1 VALTWR
7 LLRAIVIA
15 AVLLWAAAPAW
26 AQSIGPAAPESARPA
41 LTVTAVPGLEG
52 LAARVA
58 ERAPETLAR
67 IADDLRGLPVPTQV
81 EIRLVRT
88 SADIP
93 DAAPPGRGAPSW
105 AAGVAYAD
113 AGVVVV
119 ATRREHEP
127 IDVMSTVDHE
137 LAHMALDAALGDRAP
152 RWLHEGFAYLHSS
165 EFSMERTSTL
175 TGMAWFGRVI
185 PLPEIDQR
193 FPAQENAAGRAYAQ
207 SYDFVAF
214 LAHRG
219 RYLDPADDGDR
230 WAFRDFL
237 REIGEGKSVHRAAVE
252 IYGATLDELFE
263 EWYQNL
269 RERYL
274 IVPASLFALSVW
286 IFGAILLVLAW
297 MRRRRQKRRRLAQME
312 IEEAG
317 SPEPSF
323 AGFDQRPVE

>member
-1 VALTWR
+1 VAVIRR
-7 LLRAIVIA
+7 LLAA
-15 AVLLWAAAPAW
+15 LGLLAVLVLGITQPR
-26 AQSIGPAAPESARPA
+26 AQSMGPAAPESARPA
-41 LTVTAVPGLEG
+41 VTVTAAPGLEG
-52 LAARVA
+52 LAAKVA
-58 ERAPETLAR
+58 ARAPDSLAR

-81 EIRLVRT
+81 EIRLVPT

-93 DAAPPGRGAPSW
+93 DAAPPGHGAPPW

-119 ATRREHEP
+119 ATRREHQP

-219 RYLDPADDGDR
+219 RYADPDDDGDR

-237 REIGEGKSVHRAAVE
+237 RAIGEGKDVHRAAIDV
-252 IYGATLDELFE
+252 YGATLPELFD
-263 EWYQNL
+263 EWYQSL

-274 IVPASLFALSVW
+274 IIPASLFGLAVW

-297 MRRRRQKRRRLAQME
+297 MRRRRQKHRRLAQME

-317 SPEPSF
+317 IPDQPSPLY
-323 AGFDQRPVE
+323 D

>member
-1 VALTWR
+1 MALIRR
-7 LLRAIVIA
+7 LLAVGILLA
-15 AVLLWAAAPAW
+15 ALAAPGH
-26 AQSIGPAAPESARPA
+26 AQTMAPAAPEATRSAI
-41 LTVTAVPGLEG
+41 TVTAVPGLET
-52 LAARVA
+52 LAAKVA
-58 ERAPETLAR
+58 ERAPATMAR
-67 IADDLRGLPVPTQV
+67 IADDLRGLPVPANV

-93 DAAPPGRGAPSW
+93 DAAPPGRGAPAW

-113 AGVVVV
+113 VGVVVV

-127 IDVMSTVDHE
+127 IDVLSTVDHE

-185 PLPEIDQR
+185 PLREIDHR

-207 SYDFVAF
+207 SYDFVAY
-214 LAHRG
+214 LARRG
-219 RYLDPADDGDR
+219 RYLDPGDDGDR

-237 REIGEGKSVHRAAVE
+237 RSVSEGKSVHQAAVD
-252 IYGATLDELFE
+252 IYGAPLGELFD
-263 EWYQNL
+263 EWYQDL
-269 RERYL
+269 RDRYL
-274 IVPASLFALSVW
+274 IIPASLFGLLVW
-286 IFGAILLVLAW
+286 IFAAMLLVLAW
-297 MRRRRQKRRRLAQME
+297 MRRRRQKHRRLAQMA

-317 SPEPSF
+317 LPDYPEPLP
-323 AGFDQRPVE
+323 APLLD